1 MRPTKSR
8 TISHIPECRLFHPSM
23 ENDENMHADAVT
35 IGLDM
40 LEAMRLVD
48 LEGLSQEDAAS
59 SMEISTPTLCR
70 ILSEG
75 RKLTATALAFGKTI
89 NLEGGNIMF
98 SNENHGRNGCCRRRG
113 NMHCKEDMQ
122 MPDAS
127 CMRRNGMKQAH
138 GKGRGGFGCMGRSN
152 GRGPHAWQESAAD
165 ENGPVNPENAE

>member
-8 TISHIPECRLFHPSM
+8 TIGHIPECRFFRPAL
-23 ENDENMHADAVT
+23 ETEENMYDDVVT

-48 LEGLSQEDAAS
+48 LEGLSQEDAAR

-75 RKLTATALAFGKTI
+75 RRLTATALTFGKTI

-98 SNENHGRNGCCRRRG
+98 SNENHGRNGCCHRRG
-113 NMHCKEDMQ
+113 NMHCNDGMQ
-122 MPDAS
+122 KSDAS
-127 CMRRNGMKQAH
+127 CMRRGGMLQAQ
-138 GKGRGGFGCMGRSN
+138 GKGRGGRCMGRNS
-152 GRGPHAWQESAAD
+152 RGPHAWQASAAD
-165 ENGPVNPENAE
+165 ENESAKPE